1 MNRLSICS
9 AELISDL
16 RQYSDRLWCDVRKVE
31 LTEANAYS
39 AVRKF
44 TDSDLNTG
52 SDSAVRKFPDSLQK
66 TGSDSVVMKFPDR
79 DLNTGSD
86 SVVRKFPDRDL
97 NTGSDSAET

>member
-1 MNRLSICS
+1 MNRLSIYS

-52 SDSAVRKFPDSLQK
+52 SDS
-66 TGSDSVVMKFPDR
+66 
-79 DLNTGSD
+79 
-86 SVVRKFPDRDL
+86 VVRKFPDRDL